1 VPDDTRGAVKT
12 AGYFGHQNK
21 SGALVGV
28 LMTQTASEVDYRFNQ
43 QELAVA
49 QKELKLALLF
59 TDYSSA
65 AYSRGKLKHAA
76 DARSKAHS
84 LCMKATAR
92 LTISARS
99 NDELA
104 WYEERS

>member
-1 VPDDTRGAVKT
+1 MTLCLMTQQERSRLLVTSW
-12 AGYFGHQNK
+12 HQNK

-28 LMTQTASEVDYRFNQ
+28 FMRQTAAEVDYGFNQ
-43 QELAVA
+43 QELGVA

-59 TDYSSA
+59 TDYSSM

-76 DARSKAHS
+76 DARSKARS

-92 LTISARS
+92 LTVSARS

-104 WYEERS
+104 WY